1 MPQLDPSTFSPQLFW
16 LVITFIVLLLL
27 MSRVALP
34 AIASVLNE
42 REKRIHQDLSR
53 AEKLKVEADEAQ
65 AGWQKALAAAR
76 ARARDDMREA
86 ANAFAAETAK
96 REAAFAE
103 GLAKRMREVERN
115 IAAAKA
121 RALVELPA
129 VAADLAG
136 AVVGKIAGLEIPEA
150 ARRAAAV
157 GAVPGARA

>member
-27 MSRVALP
+27 MWRVALP
-34 AIASVLNE
+34 GIASVLNE
-42 REKRIHQDLSR
+42 REKRIHHDLSR

-65 AGWQKALAAAR
+65 AEWQRTLAVAR

-86 ANAFAAETAK
+86 ANAFAAEAAK

-121 RALVELPA
+121 RALAELPA

-136 AVVGKIAGLEIPEA
+136 AAVGKIVGLQIPEA
-150 ARRAAAV
+150 ARRAAV
-157 GAVPGARA
+157 GAVVGARA